1 MHVKNARG
9 LYDSRDALQLHNSK
23 ARGEYKLARH
33 SGRPNTPCAD
43 IRSNDDANN
52 DDANSDDANSI
63 LGVLLPRL
71 ATWLTPSRTMRGS
84 ILVFSYLLPHCS
96 QKAYQTDVRSLV
108 PRGFWGHLNGR
119 FRDGLRA
126 IVPGARTHVAK
137 CRFSGTG
144 HIWHPVFR
152 PAPGNQCATQSC
164 LSTAG

>member
-23 ARGEYKLARH
+23 TRGEYKLARH

-52 DDANSDDANSI
+52 DDANGI

-84 ILVFSYLLPHCS
+84 ILVFSYLLPQCS
-96 QKAYQTDVRSLV
+96 QKAYQADVRSLV
-108 PRGFWGHLNGR
+108 RRGFG
-119 FRDGLRA
+119 
-126 IVPGARTHVAK
+126 VT
-137 CRFSGTG
+137 
-144 HIWHPVFR
+144 
-152 PAPGNQCATQSC
+152 
-164 LSTAG
+164 